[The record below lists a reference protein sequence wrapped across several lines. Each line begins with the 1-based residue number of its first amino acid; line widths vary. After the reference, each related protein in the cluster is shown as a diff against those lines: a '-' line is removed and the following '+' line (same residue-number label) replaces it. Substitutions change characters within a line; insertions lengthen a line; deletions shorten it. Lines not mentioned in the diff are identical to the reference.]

1 MILPGIKLITF
12 DATNTLMKYRV
23 PPWDYYAIVAEKH
36 GFKVDGKQVKQD
48 FKKNYKELMK
58 HHPNFGKQSI
68 KWENWWD
75 EIIKQTFQDK
85 LPISSINKISKQLIE
100 DFTST
105 KCFLKANG
113 CDQLL
118 ELLSKN
124 GIALGVI
131 SNFDPRLHKILN
143 NLNIDN
149 CFEFILTSYE
159 MGFSK
164 PDKQLF
170 KIAQEKINGVTCG
183 SQCLHIGDDFIKDYE
198 GAVKAGWNAVLITK
212 ETDFKEPYTCVK
224 IFKNLLDLHNAIE
237 SHKLCFA

>member
-1 MILPGIKLITF
+1 
-12 DATNTLMKYRV
+12 MKYRV

-48 FKKNYKELMK
+48 FKKNYIELMK
-58 HHPNFGKQSI
+58 RHPNFGKQSI
-68 KWENWWD
+68 KWEN
-75 EIIKQTFQDK
+75 
-85 LPISSINKISKQLIE
+85 
-100 DFTST
+100 
-105 KCFLKANG
+105 C
-113 CDQLL
+113 
-118 ELLSKN
+118 
-124 GIALGVI
+124 
-131 SNFDPRLHKILN
+131 
-143 NLNIDN
+143 
-149 CFEFILTSYE
+149 
-159 MGFSK
+159 K